1 MLLVAVAAALA
12 VGVVALLV
20 GTLGDGEHG
29 AMLLAG
35 RLASSAS
42 VLAVITAVWLA
53 DGMHHV
59 PPTTSADAPPV
70 RI

>member
-1 MLLVAVAAALA
+1 MLLLAVAATVL

-20 GTLGDGEHG
+20 GTTGGDHG

-35 RLASSAS
+35 RMASSAG

-53 DGMHHV
+53 DGMHTVPRTTRPDGPAVHV
-59 PPTTSADAPPV
+59 
-70 RI
+70 